1 MNILTLASGLSAHDL
16 LARLGVLAGKERE
29 ATVELVAH
37 LAALDARPSVYAAL
51 GFGSLFSYCT
61 DVLRLSEDAT
71 CNRIKAARA
80 CRQFP
85 MILDRLAAGTLSL
98 TSVRLLSPHLT
109 AENHEAVLMRAERL
123 RRRDVE
129 ALVAELAPR
138 PDAPATV
145 RKVPTHAALE
155 AKPPAPTV
163 GVVDA
168 TPQPVLSSAAG
179 APVPPAHR
187 PIIETTSPE
196 RYRVQFTIGKE
207 SHDMLRR
214 LQGLLRREIPNGDAG
229 AIVERA
235 LALLLDKVE
244 KAKRGATRRPQAIR
258 SGTDSRVRTPIVPSR
273 DIPAHVQREVSRRDG
288 DRCAYVAPDGRRCTE
303 RSFLEFHHLVP
314 FARGGPATVE
324 NISLRCRR
332 HNQYEAELVFGASTD
347 RGSRAT
353 AGRPPGAAAHGPADR
368 VGPGTTLAT
377 PV

>member
-85 MILDRLAAGTLSL
+85 MILDRLAAGTVSL

-207 SHDMLRR
+207 SHD
-214 LQGLLRREIPNGDAG
+214 
-229 AIVERA
+229 
-235 LALLLDKVE
+235 LDKVE

-332 HNQYEAELVFGASTD
+332 HNQYEAELAFGARAD
-347 RGSRAT
+347 RGPRAT